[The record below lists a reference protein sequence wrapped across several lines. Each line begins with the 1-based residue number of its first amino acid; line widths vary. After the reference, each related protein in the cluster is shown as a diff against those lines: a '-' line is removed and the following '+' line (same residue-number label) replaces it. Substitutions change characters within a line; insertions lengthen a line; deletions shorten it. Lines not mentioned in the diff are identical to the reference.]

1 MIKRKDYRTV
11 IFFGRP
17 FQLTGFFGSLM
28 YQIEYKFRNF
38 LKNNELEL
46 INKLEDLTKNDK
58 CFQVFSY
65 ETVISYYL
73 KKPSCTKFYHI
84 MNMGPKRNQLI
95 FNEELKTSNPKIILA
110 GGTYKTIGNMKG
122 RDQIE
127 LSPSDRF
134 PYISEYINNN
144 FKLLEKFDEW
154 DILIKK

>member
-1 MIKRKDYRTV
+1 
-11 IFFGRP
+11 
-17 FQLTGFFGSLM
+17 
-28 YQIEYKFRNF
+28 
-38 LKNNELEL
+38 
-46 INKLEDLTKNDK
+46 
-58 CFQVFSY
+58 
-65 ETVISYYL
+65 
-73 KKPSCTKFYHI
+73 